1 MVLSTWG
8 PEKATDGSTVTIW
21 YPSFY
26 DCDTILGISNNGQ
39 VTHDAGMDM
48 TKLDGSQGDYMTSG
62 SALWV
67 KLRKLFDKEITER
80 YKQLRFGELVNGERK
95 PGLFSVDNIM
105 KFYDG
110 VINQIGQKF
119 YNMDCARK
127 YLTTD
132 GQQWSWMCGGTR
144 RDRTFR
150 WLTERF
156 IYMDSVYEAEEFQE
170 STSVIR
176 TNVMKQANIRLKTY
190 SPQLI
195 KIRFS
200 DRSTDFVKQYVSKD
214 KWYEFSG
221 RLDAVDNN
229 VTIYGSFNLMD
240 IAGINDLNV
249 SFVNIGRAKKLS
261 SIDFSG
267 SSHIKNISLGENT
280 YLQRI
285 DAYNC
290 PKLGSDPNGKVLNL
304 EKCINLRHLNCSN
317 TALGGV
323 VFPPEGGV
331 IDELNVSNTK
341 ITSFKLVGQE
351 YLETLDLSS
360 CTELSMFEIDN
371 CNNLRQIR
379 MPNTKLETFRAIAC
393 DRMDEIDIS
402 NTKFLTT
409 LNIQGCPNLR
419 TLKMAN
425 VSNRNITEIDL
436 RTAKSITSL
445 DISGSTSIQVLRFAK
460 YVNESGQTVNFDKL
474 KVLKCNNSAIKSI
487 RFGDDPVVEHLDLS
501 AFQLTSLNFRG
512 CKSLKKVTGLNV
524 VTDNASFMFA
534 ECSALTSV
542 QGSLTVNGNMG
553 QCFYYDGS
561 IEEFPVMNLKNV
573 TSLYETFIGCR
584 RVTMDLVKKILLGG
598 NGYTAVSSRLTSCNR
613 TFSGCSSITGMLQ
626 HDIFKNCTGVTDI
639 TYMFSSTGLD
649 GYLPHDLFH
658 HLTSLKIAYW
668 TFQHCAIRGTI
679 KDGIKSGKIDSNFFM
694 YNRALTDIRG
704 LFSGMHLTTPPDAD
718 LFRNNYELKEM
729 SFCFSYNVNM
739 QGSIPE
745 GLFRNKNNLINIQ
758 GFFQG
763 CTGLSGPIPRGVFK
777 HTWNDAKS
785 KIRYIAHFFEG
796 VKLTGTIPEYQ
807 DNSNKGLL
815 DELVSLEDVQGLFK
829 NCPGLTGEIPPD
841 LFKYNNALKR
851 VDSLFYNCS
860 GLRGSIPPDLLKN
873 KKNLLQ
879 ADRLFFGCSELD
891 SSIPEGFF
899 NDNSSVNNISY
910 LFAGCRKLRGQI
922 PRRESTFTPDK
933 EMNRLENGIAD
944 EEMKTGEILRKIRR
958 RVMDGSE
965 MWTLYSSEGEHLIVS
980 VGLNDMLHI
989 NNARPHIETMT
1000 EGITIL
1006 TDSSTD
1012 TEDGGVINTPAE
1024 DKVKNSN
1031 KAAWTKTD
1039 SKDLYIKFP
1048 KREVGGDT
1056 LAHWKTYLL
1065 NNNITFLY
1073 QLEFNEIIAA
1083 DAQIETVKKLG
1094 LFDNLINIRDAE
1106 GVFKDCV
1113 GLNSEIPETLFH
1125 KCSSVTNLNSFFEN
1139 CYYLSGKIPK
1149 GLLKNCVSLR
1159 YAEKMF
1165 RNCCSLHD
1173 GELNDEYPYAFPPD
1187 LFENCRNLESIASF
1201 LNMWNDVNNKPWDA
1215 RITGSIPQDLFKNCT
1230 KLKNINAWVHCCYA
1244 INGELKNSLFEN
1256 CTLLENTSY
1265 AFGGNAITGLG
1276 SELFKTCTKLKDMSY
1291 TFSGCSG
1298 LTGSA
1303 PEIWTPEFPANPT
1316 SVQGCFGGCER
1327 LSNYAQ
1333 IPDNWK

>member
-8 PEKATDGSTVTIW
+8 PEKAADGSTVTIW

-229 VTIYGSFNLMD
+229 VTIYGSYNLMD
-240 IAGINDLNV
+240 ISGINDLNV

-317 TALGGV
+317 TDLGGV

-512 CKSLKKVTGLNV
+512 CKSLKQVTGLNV
-524 VTDNASFMFA
+524 TTDNASFMFG
-534 ECSALTSV
+534 ECTSLTSV
-542 QGSLTVNGNMG
+542 QGTLTVNGSMA
-553 QCFYYDGS
+553 QCFYYCNN
-561 IEEFPVMNLKNV
+561 IQEFPTMHLANV
-573 TSLYETFIGCR
+573 TSMYETFIGCH
-584 RVTMDLVKKILLGG
+584 RVTMELVKKVLLGEG
-598 NGYTAVSSRLTSCNR
+598 GYTAVSAKLTSCNR
-613 TFSGCSSITGMLQ
+613 TFASCSQINGMLQ
-626 HDIFKNCTGVTDI
+626 HDVFKNCTGVTDM

-649 GYLPHDLFH
+649 GFLPYNLFYP
-658 HLTSLKIAYW
+658 LTSLKVAYW
-668 TFQHCAIRGTI
+668 TFQNCAIRGTS
-679 KDGIKSGKIDSNFFM
+679 KDNVNLGKIDPDFFIH
-694 YNRALTDIRG
+694 NRALTDIRG
-704 LFSGMHLTTPPDAD
+704 LFSGMHLTAPPDVT
-718 LFRNNYELKEM
+718 LFRNNNLLKEM
-729 SFCFSYNVNM
+729 SFCFSNNTKM
-739 QGSIPE
+739 EGGIPE
-745 GLFRNKNNLINIQ
+745 GLFNNMNDLLNIQ

-763 CTGLSGPIPRGVFK
+763 CTKLSGTIPRNVFK
-777 HTWNDAKS
+777 HTYNGAKS
-785 KIRYIAHFFEG
+785 KIRYIANFFDG
-796 VKLTGTIPEYQ
+796 VNLSGTIPEYEN
-807 DNSNKGLL
+807 NSNKGLL
-815 DELVSLEDVQGLFK
+815 DDLIAVEDAQGLFK
-829 NCPGLTGEIPPD
+829 GCSGLTGSIPTD

-851 VDSLFYNCS
+851 VDSFFYNCS
-860 GLRGSIPPDLLKN
+860 GLTGVIPPNLLKN
-873 KKNLLQ
+873 KKNLLK
-879 ADRLFFGCSELD
+879 ADRLFYGCSELV
-891 SSIPEGFF
+891 STIPEGFF
-899 NDNSSVNNISY
+899 DDNSSINNISY
-910 LFAGCRKLRGQI
+910 LFAGCRKIHGQI
-922 PRRESTFTPDK
+922 PKRESIFTPDNEK
-933 EMNRLENGIAD
+933 HSLTNGISD
-944 EEMKTGEILRKIRR
+944 EDMESGGILRKIRKK
-958 RVMDGSE
+958 VMDGSE
-965 MWTLYSSEGEHLIVS
+965 LWSLYSSEGDYLIVS
-980 VGLNDMLHI
+980 VSLSDMLHI
-989 NNARPHIETMT
+989 NNTRPHIETKT
-1000 EGITIL
+1000 QGITIL
-1006 TDSSTD
+1006 TDSVDVD
-1012 TEDGGVINTPAE
+1012 TGVVTTPVE
-1024 DKVKNSN
+1024 N
-1031 KAAWTKTD
+1031 KIESATKSAWTKND

-1048 KREVGGDT
+1048 KSEVRGDT
-1056 LAHWKTYLL
+1056 LAHWKSYLL

-1083 DAQIETVKKLG
+1083 NAQIETVKKLG
-1094 LFDNLINIRDAE
+1094 LFDSLINIREAE
-1106 GVFKDCV
+1106 GVFKNCV
-1113 GLNSEIPETLFH
+1113 GLESEIPETLFH

-1159 YAEKMF
+1159 YAECMF
-1165 RNCCSLHD
+1165 MNCCSLTD
-1173 GELNDEYPYAFPPD
+1173 GTLTEENPYAFPPD
-1187 LFENCRNLESIASF
+1187 LFENCRNLESLSHF
-1201 LNMWNDVNNKPWDA
+1201 LNMWNEKDNKPYA
-1215 RITGSIPQDLFKNCT
+1215 AKITGSIPPDLFKNCT
-1230 KLKNINAWVHCCYA
+1230 KLKNINAWIHCCFS
-1244 INGELKNSLFEN
+1244 INGDIPGSLFEN
-1256 CTLLENTSY
+1256 CTSLENTSY
-1265 AFGGNAITGLG
+1265 AFGHNAITSLG
-1276 SELFKTCTKLKDMSY
+1276 VDLFRTCTKLKDMSY
-1291 TFSGCSG
+1291 TFVGCSKLRG
-1298 LTGSA
+1298 RA
-1303 PEIWTPEFPANPT
+1303 PEFWTSQHPINPT
-1316 SVQGCFGGCER
+1316 SVQGCFSGCVN
-1327 LSNYAQ
+1327 LDNYND
-1333 IPDNWK
+1333 INTNWK

>member
-8 PEKATDGSTVTIW
+8 PEKAADGSTVTIW

-351 YLETLDLSS
+351 YLESLNLSS
-360 CTELSMFEIDN
+360 CTELSMFEVDN
-371 CNNLRQIR
+371 CNRLRQVI
-379 MPNTKLETFRAIAC
+379 MPNTKLETFKTIAC
-393 DRMDEIDIS
+393 DNIIEIDIS
-402 NTKFLTT
+402 NTKFLTK
-409 LNIQGCPNLR
+409 LNIQGCPNLQ

-425 VSNRNITEIDL
+425 VSNKNITELDL
-436 RTAKSITSL
+436 RTTTSITSL
-445 DISGSTSIQVLRFAK
+445 DISGSTSIQVIRFAK
-460 YVNESGQTVNFDKL
+460 YVNEHGQTVNFNKL

-487 RFGDDPVVEHLDLS
+487 RFGDDEIVDYLDLGS
-501 AFQLTSLNFRG
+501 FTLSSLNFRG
-512 CKSLKKVTGLNV
+512 CKSLKQVKRLNV
-524 VTDNASFMFA
+524 VTNNATFMFG
-534 ECSALTSV
+534 ECTALTSV
-542 QGSLTVNGNMG
+542 QGSLTVNGSMA
-553 QCFYYDGS
+553 QCFYYDNN
-561 IEEFPVMNLKNV
+561 IEEFPTMNLANV

-584 RVTMDLVKKILLGG
+584 RVNMDFVKKVLLGG
-598 NGYTAVSSRLTSCNR
+598 NGYTSVGSKLTSCNR
-613 TFSGCSSITGMLQ
+613 TFSGCSAITGMLQ
-626 HDIFKNCTGVTDI
+626 HDIFKNCTKVTDM

-649 GYLPHDLFH
+649 GYLPYNLFYP
-658 HLTSLKIAYW
+658 LTSLQVAYW
-668 TFQHCAIRGTI
+668 TFQNCAIRGTS
-679 KDGIKSGKIDSNFFM
+679 KDGSTLGKIDPDFFM
-694 YNRALTDIRG
+694 HNRALTDVRG
-704 LFSGMHLTTPPDAD
+704 LFSGMHLTAPPDVE
-718 LFRNNYELKEM
+718 LFRNNNLLREM
-729 SFCFSYNVNM
+729 SFCFSYNRSM
-739 QGSIPE
+739 TGSIPD
-745 GLFRNKNNLINIQ
+745 GIFKNKNELINIQ

-763 CTGLSGPIPRGVFK
+763 CSGLSGTIPRNVFK
-777 HTWNDAKS
+777 HTYNGEKS
-785 KIRYIAHFFEG
+785 KIRYVANFFESVNLSG
-796 VKLTGTIPEYQ
+796 SIPEYK

-815 DELVSLEDVQGLFK
+815 DELVSVEDVQGLFK
-829 NCPGLTGEIPPD
+829 NCSGLTGSIPPD

-851 VDSLFYNCS
+851 VDSVFYKCS
-860 GLRGSIPPDLLKN
+860 GLTGTIPPDLLKK

-879 ADRLFFGCSELD
+879 ADRLFYGCSELV
-891 SSIPEGFF
+891 SEIPEGFF
-899 NDNSSVNNISY
+899 DDNSSINNISY
-910 LFAGCRKLRGQI
+910 LFAGCRKLHGQI
-922 PRRESTFTPDK
+922 PRRESTFTPDN
-933 EMNRLENGIAD
+933 EMHRLQNEIAD
-944 EEMKTGEILRKIRR
+944 EKMESGEILRKIRKK
-958 RVMDGSE
+958 VMDGSE
-965 MWTLYSSEGEHLIVS
+965 LWSLYSSDGDHLIVS
-980 VGLNDMLHI
+980 VSLNDMLHI
-989 NNARPHIETMT
+989 NNKRPHIETKT
-1000 EGITIL
+1000 AGIDIL
-1006 TDSSTD
+1006 IDSTVNTDA
-1012 TEDGGVINTPAE
+1012 GVVTTPAE

-1031 KAAWTKTD
+1031 KAAWTKND

-1048 KREVGGDT
+1048 KSEIKGDT
-1056 LAHWKTYLL
+1056 LAHWKSYLL
-1065 NNNITFLY
+1065 NNNIIFLY

-1094 LFDNLINIRDAE
+1094 LFDSLINIREAE
-1106 GVFKDCV
+1106 GVFKNCV

-1139 CYYLSGKIPK
+1139 CYYLSGRIPK

-1159 YAEKMF
+1159 YAESMF
-1165 RNCCSLHD
+1165 RNCCSIHD
-1173 GELNDEYPYAFPPD
+1173 GELDDDDPYAFPPD
-1187 LFENCRNLESIASF
+1187 LFENCRNLESIHYF
-1201 LNMWNDVNNKPWDA
+1201 LNMWNEKEIKPHA
-1215 RITGSIPQDLFKNCT
+1215 AKITGAIPQDLFKNCV
-1230 KLKNINAWVHCCYA
+1230 KLKNIHAWLNACPL
-1244 INGELKNSLFEN
+1244 INGELPSSLFEN
-1256 CTLLENTSY
+1256 CTLLETTSY
-1265 AFGGNAITGLG
+1265 AFGATSITGIG
-1276 SELFKTCTKLKDMSY
+1276 PDLFRTCTKLKDMAY
-1291 TFSGCSG
+1291 TFNSCSSLRG
-1298 LTGSA
+1298 RA
-1303 PEIWTPEFPANPT
+1303 PEFWTPQFPINPT
-1316 SVQGCFGGCER
+1316 SVQGCFSGCTGLE
-1327 LSNYAQ
+1327 NYNE
-1333 IPDNWK
+1333 IDKNWK